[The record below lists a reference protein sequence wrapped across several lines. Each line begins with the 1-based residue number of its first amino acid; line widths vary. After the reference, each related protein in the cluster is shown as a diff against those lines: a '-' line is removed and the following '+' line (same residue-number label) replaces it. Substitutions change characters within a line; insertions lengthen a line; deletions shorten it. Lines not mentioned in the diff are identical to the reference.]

1 LWQKYYIS
9 NQANRMKLIKLLFF
23 VLALLSGPLCLYSQ
37 VFDDFTDGDF
47 SANPAWTGT
56 DALFIV
62 ENEVLRSNSATAAEY
77 FLSTPNTLIN
87 DTQWEFFINLD
98 LSTSG
103 ANYVDVYL
111 VSDNTDLSAVNN
123 GYFLRLGGTPDEI
136 SLYRKSGGSDALI
149 IDGEDGL
156 IGSSSNNAFDIRVTR
171 SALGEWAVSY
181 DEDQSGTYLS
191 GGTVVDNEITT
202 TTHFGFFIE
211 QSSAASAVNSH
222 YFDNVIVGPIP
233 VDETPPLIIGGVANS
248 STEFE
253 LSFSEA
259 LDPTTAQNANN
270 YQLDGVFSTVSVA
283 ELSSTDPTVVTLTID
298 NPIPNGTTVP
308 VNVSNVEDLVGNAMS
323 TQTIEIFYFLPDPS
337 NYKDVVF
344 NEIFA
349 DPTPVVGLPEAEYL
363 EIFNASE
370 GVFDMANWTLVNTT
384 TSKTLTTLVLMPGE
398 FVILCDAENTA
409 LFEEFGAVIG
419 VPSFSALA
427 NAADSLTLLNPQGVI
442 IDIVSYS
449 DSWYND
455 PIKQGGGYS
464 LELINPFTECSGSN
478 NWSGS
483 NDESGG
489 TPGSQ
494 NSIFNETPDTTP
506 PTISSFQLLNDQTL
520 QVNFSESMDQTSLE
534 TGMYTWNQGVS
545 NTAIIVAAD
554 LQSVQLQLNNPL
566 DVGVSYLL
574 SISGLED
581 CIGNEI
587 APDTQIE
594 IFLGEQPE
602 LYDLLISEIM
612 VDPSPSN
619 GLPEG
624 EYFELYNASNKT
636 IDVAGVRLNDK
647 VFTQSRILFPGEYL
661 LCIDE
666 DLTVDF
672 LLYPDVYIL
681 EDLGTTYFTN
691 GGRDL
696 TLFNA
701 NDEEIDRANYML
713 SWYND
718 VNKEDGGYSLERIN
732 LDEPCRGGDNWAAS
746 VSDNGGTPGAE
757 NSINSTE
764 PDTTPPAATTVFVID
779 STHLELYFSETIDEL
794 SLLIATISLSPELP
808 IVELSPIFPSLNSV
822 SIELGEPLVEN
833 ITYTISIMGFAD
845 CIGNEN
851 TEKQTLNFGLPQEA
865 EVGDILINEVLF
877 NPQTGGSDFVEVV
890 NVSDKIISLQ
900 NWALQNS
907 DLTTRIISSNP
918 VLMFPGDYLV
928 FTASPQNIIQ
938 EYPFGKPE
946 NYLGMESL
954 PSYNNSSGS
963 VILLDQAEVE
973 MDRFDYL
980 DSYHFSLLNS
990 FKGVSLERM
999 SFTRPTNDG
1008 SNWTSA
1014 AETVGYAT
1022 PGYLN
1027 SQYNPEGSAR
1037 TSFEFE
1043 NEVFSPDN
1051 DGFEDILN
1059 LNYKLEAPGY
1069 VATIE
1074 IYDRSGRLLKT
1085 LENNLL
1091 LATSGTITWDG
1102 VTDDGIKARIGPH
1115 IYVISLFNLDGNTEV
1130 IKIPCIVAGRLS
1142 N

>member
-1 LWQKYYIS
+1 
-9 NQANRMKLIKLLFF
+9 M
-23 VLALLSGPLCLYSQ
+23 
-37 VFDDFTDGDF
+37 
-47 SANPAWTGT
+47 NPAWSGSES
-56 DALFIV
+56 LFLV
-62 ENEVLRSNSATAAEY
+62 ENEELRSNNPTAAEY
-77 FLSTPNTLIN
+77 FLSTSNELI
-87 DTQWEFFINLD
+87 DEVQWEFYVKLAFA
-98 LSTSG
+98 TSG

-111 VSDNTDLSAVNN
+111 VANNSDLSLDQN
-123 GYFLRLGGTPDEI
+123 GYFLRIGDTDDKI
-136 SLYRKSGGSDALI
+136 SLYKTISGTETEI
-149 IDGEDGL
+149 IIGEED
-156 IGSSSNNAFDIRVTR
+156 IVNSSSNNVFDMRITR
-171 SALGEWAVSY
+171 TIAGEWSIFYDKNQTGSY
-181 DEDQSGTYLS
+181 VS

-202 TTHFGFFIE
+202 TTHFGIFIE
-211 QSSAASAVNSH
+211 QSTAATAVNSH
-222 YFDNVIVGPIP
+222 FFDNISVGPIP
-233 VDETPPLIIGGVANS
+233 VDETPPVIIGGVASS
-248 STEFE
+248 STEIE

-259 LDPTTAQNANN
+259 LDPTTAQDADN
-270 YQLDGVFSTVSVA
+270 YELIGVSSTVSNA
-283 ELSSTDPTVVTLTID
+283 ELSLIDPTIVTLILD
-298 NPIPNGTTVP
+298 GPIPNGTTVS
-308 VNVSNVEDLVGNAMS
+308 VNVTNVEDLAGNAMS

-349 DPTPVVGLPEAEYL
+349 DPNPVVGLPEAEYL
-363 EIFNASE
+363 EIFNASA
-370 GVFDMANWTLVNTT
+370 GIFDLANWTLVNTT
-384 TSKTLTTLVLMPGE
+384 TAKTLSSAVLLPGE
-398 FVILCDAENTA
+398 FAILCDAESTD
-409 LFEEFGAVIG
+409 LFEEFGTVIG
-419 VPSFSALA
+419 IPSFSALA
-427 NAADSLTLLNPQGVI
+427 NASDSLTLLNPQGVI

-455 PIKQGGGYS
+455 PVKKDGGYS

-478 NWSGS
+478 NWNAS

-494 NSIFNETPDTTP
+494 NSIFDETPDTTP
-506 PTISSFQLLNDQTL
+506 PTIASFQLLNDQTL
-520 QVNFSESMDQTSLE
+520 QINFSESMDQTSLE
-534 TGMYTWNQGVS
+534 NGSYTWNEGIL
-545 NTAIIVAAD
+545 NTSVNVAPNF
-554 LQSVQLQLNNPL
+554 QSVQLQLNNPL
-566 DVGVSYLL
+566 SVGVSYLL
-574 SISGLED
+574 TISEIED
-581 CIGNEI
+581 CTGNEI
-587 APDTQIE
+587 ALNTQIE

-624 EYFELYNASNKT
+624 EYFEIYNASSKT
-636 IDVAGVRLNDK
+636 IDVSGIKLNDK
-647 VFTQSRILFPGEYL
+647 VFNQSRILFPGEYL

-666 DLTVDF
+666 DLTLEF
-672 LLYPDVYIL
+672 LLYPDAYVL

-696 TLFNA
+696 TLYNA
-701 NDEEIDRANYML
+701 NDEEIDRANYLL
-713 SWYND
+713 SWYQD
-718 VNKEDGGYSLERIN
+718 ANKEDGGYSLERIN
-732 LDEPCRGGDNWAAS
+732 LDEPCRAGDNWAAS
-746 VSDNGGTPGAE
+746 VSENGGTPGTV
-757 NSINSTE
+757 NSINSND
-764 PDTTPPAATTVFVID
+764 PDTTPPMATVVFVID
-779 STHLELYFSETIDEL
+779 STNLEVYFSETIDEL
-794 SLLIATISLSPELP
+794 SLLSATVVVSPELA
-808 IVELSPIFPSLNSV
+808 ILELSPIFPNLNSV
-822 SIELGEPLVEN
+822 RIELGDPLTEN
-833 ITYTISIMGFAD
+833 IVYSLSVTGFAD
-845 CIGNEN
+845 CVGNEN

-865 EVGDILINEVLF
+865 AAGDILINEVLF
-877 NPQTGGSDFVEVV
+877 YPQTGSSDFVEVV

-907 DLTTRIISSNP
+907 DLTTRVITSNP

-963 VILLDQAEVE
+963 VILIDQAETE

-980 DSYHFSLLNS
+980 DSYHFSLLNT

-1008 SNWTSA
+1008 GNWTSA
-1014 AETVGYAT
+1014 AETVGFAT

-1027 SQYNPEGSAR
+1027 SQYNPEGTAR
-1037 TSFEFE
+1037 TNFEFE
-1043 NEVFSPDN
+1043 NEIFSPDN
-1051 DGFEDILN
+1051 DGFEDVLN
-1059 LNYKLEAPGY
+1059 LNYSLESPGY

-1091 LATSGTITWDG
+1091 LAASGTISWDG

-1115 IYVISLFNLDGNTEV
+1115 IYVISLFNLNGNTEI

>member
-1 LWQKYYIS
+1 MWQKYYIS
-9 NQANRMKLIKLLFF
+9 NQANRMKSIKLLFF
-23 VLALLSGPLCLYSQ
+23 VFALFSSHLSMYSQ
-37 VFDDFTDGDF
+37 VFDDFSDGDF
-47 SANPAWTGT
+47 SANPAWIGT
-56 DALFIV
+56 AALFVV
-62 ENEVLRSNSATAAEY
+62 ENEVLRSNSPGESAY
-77 FLSTPNTLIN
+77 FLSTPNTLMD

-103 ANYVDVYL
+103 VNYVDVYL
-111 VSDNTDLSAVNN
+111 VADNLDLNAFAN
-123 GYFLRLGGTPDEI
+123 GYFLRFGGTPDEI
-136 SLYRKSGGSDALI
+136 SLYKRSGGSSTLL
-149 IDGEDGL
+149 IDGENGV

-171 SALGEWAVSY
+171 TASGEWNIFY
-181 DEDQSGTYLS
+181 DEDQTGTFVS
-191 GGTVVDNEITT
+191 GGSVMDNSITT
-202 TTHFGFFIE
+202 TTHFGFFIN
-211 QSSAASAVNSH
+211 QSSAASAINSH
-222 YFDNVIVGPIP
+222 YFDNIAVGPIP

-248 STEFE
+248 STEIE
-253 LSFSEA
+253 LSFSEV
-259 LDPTTAQNANN
+259 LDPTTAQDADN
-270 YQLDGVFSTVSVA
+270 YELIGISSAVSSA
-283 ELSSTDPTVVTLTID
+283 ELNLIDPTIVTLTIAD
-298 NPIPNGTTVP
+298 PIPNGTTVS
-308 VNVSNVEDLVGNAMS
+308 VNVTNVEDLVGNAMS

-349 DPTPVVGLPEAEYL
+349 DPTPVVGLPDAEYL
-363 EIFNASE
+363 EIFNASS
-370 GVFDMANWTLVNTT
+370 GIFDMANWSLVNTT
-384 TSKTLTTLVLMPGE
+384 TSKTLTSLVLMPGE
-398 FVILCDAENTA
+398 FVILCDAENTE
-409 LFEEFGAVIG
+409 LFEEFGTVIG
-419 VPSFSALA
+419 ITSFTALA
-427 NAADSLTLLNPQGVI
+427 NASDSLTLLNPQGVI

-455 PIKQGGGYS
+455 PVKKEGGYS

-478 NWSGS
+478 NWNGT

-520 QVNFSESMDQTSLE
+520 QVNFSESMNQTSLE
-534 TGMYTWNQGVS
+534 TGLYTWNQGVS
-545 NTAIIVAAD
+545 NTAIIVSPD

-566 DVGVSYLL
+566 EVGVSYLL
-574 SISGLED
+574 TISDLED

-594 IFLGEQPE
+594 IFLGDQPE

-612 VDPSPSN
+612 ADPSPSN

-636 IDVAGVRLNDK
+636 IDVSGIRLNDK
-647 VFTQSRILFPGEYL
+647 VFNQSRILFPGEYL

-666 DLTVDF
+666 DLTLEF

-696 TLFNA
+696 VLYNA

-713 SWYND
+713 SWYQD
-718 VNKEDGGYSLERIN
+718 ANKEDGGYSLERIN
-732 LDEPCRGGDNWAAS
+732 LDEPCRADDNWAAS
-746 VSDNGGTPGAE
+746 VSEVGGTPGTV
-757 NSINSTE
+757 NSIISND
-764 PDTTPPAATTVFVID
+764 PDTTPPIATAIFVID

-794 SLLIATISLSPELP
+794 SVLTATVTLSPELP
-808 IVELSPIFPSLNSV
+808 IVEVSPIFPSLNSL
-822 SIELGEPLVEN
+822 SIELGEPLAEN
-833 ITYTISIMGFAD
+833 ITYTISTIGFTD

-851 TEKQTLNFGLPQEA
+851 TEIQTLNFGLPQAA

-877 NPQTGGSDFVEVV
+877 YPQTGGSDFVEVV

-907 DLTTRIISSNP
+907 DFTTRVITSDP

-963 VILLDQAEVE
+963 VILIDQAETE

-980 DSYHFSLLNS
+980 DSYHFSLLNT

-1008 SNWTSA
+1008 GNWTSA
-1014 AETVGYAT
+1014 AETVGFAT

-1027 SQYNPEGSAR
+1027 SQYNPEGTAR
-1037 TSFEFE
+1037 TNFEFE
-1043 NEVFSPDN
+1043 NEIFSPDN

-1059 LNYKLEAPGY
+1059 LNYSLEDPGY

-1091 LATSGTITWDG
+1091 LATSGTISWDG

-1115 IYVISLFNLDGNTEV
+1115 IYVISLFNLNGNTEI
-1130 IKIPCIVAGRLS
+1130 IKIPCIVAGKLS